1 MFKLQNVVGGKSSTL
16 VLWIL
21 EAMLRKLLT
30 QSTLLCL
37 YMNKLLPGE
46 IALSC
51 HANRKINSPGLTT
64 QGNSSLADHDDL
76 LDSTV
81 CF

>member
-30 QSTLLCL
+30 QNTLLCL

-51 HANRKINSPGLTT
+51 QANRNIKSSGLTT
-64 QGNSSLADHDDL
+64 QGNSSLADSDDL
-76 LDSTV
+76 LDSTI
-81 CF
+81 FF